1 MKVINVTTY
10 KSDPHGGRSPRC
22 HYIVDDYIR
31 TWRWRREEST
41 GQRCYMMWYLWY
53 NDMWCDVFT
62 GDTDGGKSPRWHYI
76 YRWGRQEGDANSGRS
91 PRCHYKMTLMTSV
104 KITSHHM
111 PSYHITSHHWGKSF
125 SPPSFLDLLVGSPG
139 LVGAAGGPYDGGFR
153 HRGDAQALISPLF
166 LFWFVVIVCVVEDA
180 ASARGSASQSD
191 PDSVTPV

>member
-1 MKVINVTTY
+1 
-10 KSDPHGGRSPRC
+10 
-22 HYIVDDYIR
+22 
-31 TWRWRREEST
+31 
-41 GQRCYMMWYLWY
+41 MWYLWY

-76 YRWGRQEGDANSGRS
+76 DEEDKKVTPTVEGVRGVITRWHWWQVWR
-91 PRCHYKMTLMTSV
+91 
-104 KITSHHM
+104 SHHITCR
-111 PSYHITSHHWGKSF
+111 HITSHHWGKSF